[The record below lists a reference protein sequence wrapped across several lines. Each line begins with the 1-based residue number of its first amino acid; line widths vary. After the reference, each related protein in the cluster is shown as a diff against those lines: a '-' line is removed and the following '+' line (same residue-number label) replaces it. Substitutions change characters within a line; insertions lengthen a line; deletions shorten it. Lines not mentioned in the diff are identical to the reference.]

1 MAVNP
6 HRAKIEKKK
15 KKRKKKRKE
24 RDTSTPHDADYLSGA
39 FLNILKRTQT

>member
-15 KKRKKKRKE
+15 KKE

>member
-6 HRAKIEKKK
+6 HRATIEKK